1 VSLNLDLHSS
11 FGTVPRRERRCG
23 SALSTQV
30 TQGPSDSGIT
40 DDPLLRV
47 DGVEKAFGAT
57 QAIAQATFD
66 LRAGE
71 VHAIVGE
78 NGSGKST
85 LVKILAGIHR
95 PDAGTLM
102 LGDGEHP
109 GLPSP
114 RAALRAGIA
123 TVFQEVLVVEARSM
137 LENVWLGHEGFLR
150 SGLTAAV
157 KRERASTE
165 LAGLLGRPPDLDAP
179 VGMLSLSDRQTC
191 CLARALVRDPRVLLL
206 DEATSALDVATR
218 ERLFATLRDRVTSG
232 AGVVFISHRMDE
244 VAELADRITVMRSGQ
259 TVATLSRGEA
269 DTDQL
274 VHLMTGED
282 RLTVGSRPAPQDR
295 RVGEVVLCAEDLRL
309 TPSRPPIQATIRAG
323 ELVGIAG
330 LEGHGQDA
338 FLRALA
344 GGPRAGGGT
353 IRCGDR
359 LIGSSQDAA
368 DAGIAYVPRERRAES
383 LFESKSILEN
393 FAMATLG
400 RDAHR
405 GLLAPRRTRARFT
418 KYAERLGIVLD
429 DPRDLITS
437 LSGGN
442 QQKVV
447 MARWLATEPRVLL
460 LNDPTRGID
469 LRTKRDVYA
478 LLRELASAGMAVVML
493 STEVDEHVELMD
505 RVLVFREHGLAAELT
520 RDQLDRARLVT
531 AFFGEAVSV

>member
-1 VSLNLDLHSS
+1 MAVSSH
-11 FGTVPRRERRCG
+11 P
-23 SALSTQV
+23 
-30 TQGPSDSGIT
+30 TQGPSISASAN
-40 DDPLLRV
+40 DPLLRV
-47 DGVEKAFGAT
+47 VDVRKAFGPT
-57 QAIAQATFD
+57 QAIAHATFE

-95 PDAGTLM
+95 PDAGTLA
-102 LGDGEHP
+102 LSDGEHS
-109 GLPSP
+109 GLPDP
-114 RAALRAGIA
+114 RSALRAGIA
-123 TVFQEVLVVEARSM
+123 TVFQEVLVVEARSV

-150 SGLTAAV
+150 SGLAPAF
-157 KRERASTE
+157 KRERAATE
-165 LAGLLGRPPDLDAP
+165 LTGLLGRPPALDAP
-179 VGMLSLSDRQTC
+179 VGMLSLSERQTC
-191 CLARALVRDPRVLLL
+191 CLARALVRDPQVLLL

-218 ERLFATLRDRVTSG
+218 ERLFIMLRERVAGG

-269 DTDQL
+269 DSDEL
-274 VHLMTGED
+274 VRLMTGED

-295 RVGEVVLCAEDLRL
+295 RVGEVVLRAHDLVL
-309 TPSRPPIQATIRAG
+309 APGRPPVQAEIRAG

-344 GGPRAGGGT
+344 GSAGDGEGT
-353 IRCGDR
+353 IECDGRSIR
-359 LIGSSQDAA
+359 SPRDAA
-368 DAGIAYVPRERRAES
+368 AAGIAYVPRERRAES

-393 FAMATLG
+393 FALATLG
-400 RDAHR
+400 RDARH
-405 GLLAPRRTRARFT
+405 GLLSARRTRARFAQ
-418 KYAERLGIVLD
+418 YAERLGIATG
-429 DPRDLITS
+429 DPSDLITS

-447 MARWLATEPRVLL
+447 MARWLATDPRVLL

-478 LLRELASAGMAVVML
+478 LLRELASAGLAVVML

-505 RVLVFREHGLAAELT
+505 RVLVFREHGLATELT
-520 RDQLDRARLVT
+520 RGELDRARLVS
-531 AFFGEAVSV
+531 AFFGEAVGV

>member
-1 VSLNLDLHSS
+1 L
-11 FGTVPRRERRCG
+11 
-23 SALSTQV
+23 ALTPHLV
-30 TQGPSDSGIT
+30 QGPPQRVAA
-40 DDPLLRV
+40 DDALLRAV
-47 DGVEKAFGAT
+47 AVRKAFGPT
-57 QAIAQATFD
+57 QAITQATFD

-102 LGDGEHP
+102 LGGSEHS
-109 GLPSP
+109 GLSDP

-123 TVFQEVLVVEARSM
+123 TVFQEVLVVEARSA

-150 SGLTAAV
+150 SGLAPAV
-157 KRERASTE
+157 KRQRAAAE
-165 LAGLLGRPPDLDAP
+165 LAGLLGRPADLDAP
-179 VGMLSLSDRQTC
+179 VGALSLSDRQTC
-191 CLARALVRDPRVLLL
+191 CLARALVRDPQVLLL

-218 ERLFATLRDRVTSG
+218 ERLFATLRKRTAAG

-269 DTDQL
+269 DSDHL
-274 VHLMTGED
+274 VHLMTGEE
-282 RLTVGSRPAPQDR
+282 RLTAGSRPAPQAR
-295 RVGEVVLCAEDLRL
+295 RVGEVVLRAEDLQL
-309 TPSRPPIQATIRAG
+309 APTRPPLQAAIRAG

-344 GGPRAGGGT
+344 GGPRYGSGT
-353 IRCGDR
+353 IQCDGRS
-359 LIGSSQDAA
+359 IGSPQDAA
-368 DAGIAYVPRERRAES
+368 AAGIAYVPRERRAES

-393 FAMATLG
+393 FALATLG
-400 RDAHR
+400 RDTR
-405 GLLAPRRTRARFT
+405 GGLIVPNRTRARFAH
-418 KYAERLGIVLD
+418 YAERLRIMLD
-429 DPRDLITS
+429 DPHDLITS

-447 MARWLATEPRVLL
+447 MARWLATDPRVLL

-478 LLRELASAGMAVVML
+478 LLRGLASAGMAVVML

-505 RVLVFREHGLAAELT
+505 RVLVFREYGLATEL
-520 RDQLDRARLVT
+520 RRGELDRARLVT
-531 AFFGEAVSV
+531 AFFGEAAGV

>member
-1 VSLNLDLHSS
+1 L
-11 FGTVPRRERRCG
+11 
-23 SALSTQV
+23 ALSPQLMPV
-30 TQGPSDSGIT
+30 PSVGST
-40 DDPLLRV
+40 VDDPLLRV
-47 DGVEKAFGAT
+47 VDVRKAFGPT
-57 QAIAQATFD
+57 QAIAQATFE

-95 PDAGTLM
+95 PDAGTLAIS
-102 LGDGEHP
+102 GDERS
-109 GLPSP
+109 GLPDP
-114 RAALRAGIA
+114 RAALQAGIA

-150 SGLTAAV
+150 SGMSPAV
-157 KRERASTE
+157 KRERASAE
-165 LAGLLGRPPDLDAP
+165 LAGLLGRRPVLDAP

-218 ERLFATLRDRVTSG
+218 ERLFATLRERVAGG

-244 VAELADRITVMRSGQ
+244 IAEIADRITVMRSGQ

-269 DTDQL
+269 DSDQL

-295 RVGEVVLCAEDLRL
+295 RVGEVVVRAENLRL
-309 TPSRPPIQATIRAG
+309 APDRPPMQTTIRAG
-323 ELVGIAG
+323 ELVGVAG

-344 GGPRAGGGT
+344 GGPRSGAGV

-359 LIGSSQDAA
+359 LIGSPQDAA

-400 RDAHR
+400 RDSLR
-405 GLLAPRRTRARFT
+405 GLLAPGRARARFAQ
-418 KYAERLGIVLD
+418 YAERLGIVLD
-429 DPRDLITS
+429 DSHDLITS

-505 RVLVFREHGLAAELT
+505 RVLVFREHQLARELS
-520 RDQLDRARLVT
+520 RGELNHAQLVA
-531 AFFGEAVSV
+531 AFFGESAGV

>member
-1 VSLNLDLHSS
+1 L
-11 FGTVPRRERRCG
+11 
-23 SALSTQV
+23 ALSPQL
-30 TQGPSDSGIT
+30 TQGLSDSASAN
-40 DDPLLRV
+40 DSLLRV
-47 DGVEKAFGAT
+47 VAVRKAFGAT
-57 QAIAQATFD
+57 QAIAQATFE
-66 LRAGE
+66 LRPGE

-95 PDAGTLM
+95 PDAGTLE
-102 LGDGEHP
+102 LGGSERS
-109 GLPSP
+109 GLPNP
-114 RAALRAGIA
+114 RSALRAGIA

-150 SGLTAAV
+150 SGLSATV
-157 KRERASTE
+157 KRERASAE
-165 LAGLLGRPPDLDAP
+165 LEQLLGRRPNLDVP
-179 VGMLSLSDRQTC
+179 VGALSLSDRQTC
-191 CLARALVRDPRVLLL
+191 CLARALVREPQVLLL

-218 ERLFATLRDRVTSG
+218 ERLFATLRELVAGG

-269 DTDQL
+269 DSDQL

-295 RVGEVVLCAEDLRL
+295 RVGEVVLRAEDLRL
-309 TPSRPPIQATIRAG
+309 APGRPPVQTTIRAG

-344 GGPRAGGGT
+344 GGPRDDTGV
-353 IRCGDR
+353 IRCEDW
-359 LIGSSQDAA
+359 LIGSPQDAA
-368 DAGIAYVPRERRAES
+368 AAGIAYVPRERRAES

-393 FAMATLG
+393 FALATLE
-400 RDAHR
+400 RDTR
-405 GLLAPRRTRARFT
+405 GGLLVHRRSRARFAH
-418 KYAERLGIVLD
+418 YAERLGIVLD
-429 DPRDLITS
+429 DSHDLITS

-505 RVLVFREHGLAAELT
+505 RVLVFRDHQLATELA
-520 RDQLDRARLVT
+520 RDELNHAKLVA
-531 AFFGEAVSV
+531 AFFGETLDV